1 MSQIKKFVDRVASAE
16 GRQTREVLLPISD
29 AKELRDEILKLL
41 VDQREPNKNT
51 NNEIIQVVATGGKW

>member
-41 VDQREPNKNT
+41 VDHREPSKNT